1 MNVEPWDTIGVGAE
15 GPRVRALQYLLR
27 SAGFALAVDGDFG
40 PGTRARVQ
48 DFQHS
53 RGLPVT
59 GALDPI
65 TWPHLV
71 TATSLGSTGDAV
83 RGLQSLGLVLIPDQP
98 PLVVDGS
105 FGMATEG
112 RVRSFQESWGL
123 TPKGGAGR
131 AVWSVATAAHW
142 PGPLV
147 KVGAVTATNFRVPIV
162 QHLLRAHG
170 ATLVADGIVGPITG
184 EAVRQFQLSLRPTH
198 ISTTVG
204 QLDWPNL
211 IITVHPGGTGEAVKA
226 VQSAYPD
233 LEVDGEYGPL
243 TRARVDQT
251 QEVFGGAD
259 GVVDHQTWRAIIGP
273 VFE

>member
-1 MNVEPWDTIGVGAE
+1 MNVEPWNTIGSGAS
-15 GPRVRALQYLLR
+15 GPRVRGIQYLLR
-27 SAGFALAVDGDFG
+27 AAGHDLAPDGGFG
-40 PGTRARVQ
+40 PLSRARVR
-48 DFQHS
+48 DFQRD

-59 GALDPI
+59 GAVDPI

-71 TATSLGSTGDAV
+71 IPTSLGSTGDAV
-83 RGLQSLGLVLIPDQP
+83 RGLQSLGIVLIPEQP
-98 PLVVDGS
+98 ALVVDGS

-112 RVRSFQESWGL
+112 RIRSLQELWGL
-123 TPKGGAGR
+123 TQDGTAGR
-131 AVWSVATAAHW
+131 EVWSFATAAPW
-142 PGPLV
+142 PWPLV

-170 ATLVADGIVGPITG
+170 ATIDADGIVGPLTG

-204 QLDWPNL
+204 QLDWPHL
-211 IITVHPGGTGEAVKA
+211 IVTVSPGDTGEAVMA
-226 VQSAYPD
+226 VQSAYPG
-233 LEVDGEYGPL
+233 LTVDGAYGPL

-251 QEVFGGAD
+251 QQVFGGAD
-259 GVVDHQTWRAIIGP
+259 GIVDHQTWRAIIGP